1 MCFARDSIT
10 HITTFK
16 TCQLGVKLN
25 QQIMYD
31 ACQQFI
37 GITAPFIDFQTG
49 VTATQTFQRN
59 LTSNEIGHRRLL
71 LIFQSSSNIKTTGTA
86 DIEFAFVLRI
96 KVQQNF
102 PLHSPGFQAE
112 CTIHSRF
119 FILGN
124 QGFQWTMLQV
134 IIFEHRHNGSHS
146 QTIICSQRSSFG
158 FHPITVNI
166 GFNGICCKIVDSIVV
181 LLGHHVHMR
190 LKDDALAVFHTRS
203 GRLTNN
209 NIADLV
215 DK

>member
-1 MCFARDSIT
+1 
-10 HITTFK
+10 
-16 TCQLGVKLN
+16 
-25 QQIMYD
+25 MYD

-37 GITAPFIDFQTG
+37 GITAPFTDFQTG

-86 DIEFAFVLRI
+86 DIEFSFVLRV

-102 PLHSPGFQAE
+102 PLHSSRFQAE

-119 FILGN
+119 FILSN
-124 QGFQWTMLQV
+124 QSFQWTMLQV
-134 IIFEHRHNGSHS
+134 IIFKYRHNGSHS
-146 QTIICSQRSSFG
+146 QTIICPQRGSFG